1 MDTKRAEL
9 IARAFSAAEMNLP
22 IIMSSEGQT
31 KVLKKDY
38 AKKLDEFSLPDPK
51 QISMEQKI
59 DDLTTCPP
67 VTLGHIF
74 QYILNKR
81 EFDTGEILTN
91 KADRF
96 IILFCNV
103 RASMSINE
111 VNVSSFLTANTKKRN
126 RQDK

>member
-1 MDTKRAEL
+1 
-9 IARAFSAAEMNLP
+9 
-22 IIMSSEGQT
+22 MSSEVQT

-38 AKKLDEFSLPDPK
+38 AKKLDEVNLPDPK

-59 DDLTTCPP
+59 DDLTTWPP

-81 EFDTGEILTN
+81 EFDTEYVGKYKDQKAYSYFDSGFAGEILTN

-103 RASMSINE
+103 RASLSINE
-111 VNVSSFLTANTKKRN
+111 VNVSSFLTANTQKKRN